1 MSLFGMFKKKA
12 GAANVELKKIENRD
26 LMQAIVGVLVLVAYA
41 DGECSKDELTK
52 AERLIRANE
61 QLQHFGSE
69 ITTTMGRFVEF
80 MEAGARLGE
89 LKIMREVAEIK
100 ANQADAQ
107 EVFVNAITIAEA
119 EGGIDDK
126 ERAML
131 VKIGRELGLRL
142 QDFGLEG

>member
-41 DGECSKDELTK
+41 DGECSKDELNN
-52 AERLIRANE
+52 AERLIRAND

-69 ITTTMGRFVEF
+69 ITTTMGRYVEY
-80 MEAGARLGE
+80 MEASPRLGE
-89 LKIMREVAEIK
+89 LKIMREVSDIK
-100 ANQADAQ
+100 ANQADAE
-107 EVFVNAITIAEA
+107 EVFVNAIAIAEA
-119 EGGIDDK
+119 EGGVDDK